1 MSVILTFELSRPAVA
16 KCDDG
21 VLWRKRYATL
31 GQSFARLICRFWS
44 RKKKICGAE
53 QIAGTITYLMVQTP
67 CLAMGL
73 KGYFFNLLI
82 SQNGANSQEA
92 VASYTDLAHSR
103 AASRDP
109 VVVCIQEARTDRNL
123 KIYVYISNAA

>member
-1 MSVILTFELSRPAVA
+1 
-16 KCDDG
+16 
-21 VLWRKRYATL
+21 
-31 GQSFARLICRFWS
+31 
-44 RKKKICGAE
+44 
-53 QIAGTITYLMVQTP
+53 MVQTP